1 MANNNYYLGV
11 DPLSRLGDSPRFFY
25 GLRKNANGSIFLQR
39 VDQMKG
45 EGSVEI
51 NYPGDESGNYTD
63 FEVGVDFFEGIDV
76 NHNEVFDNLKYQQ
89 YRWDDRSIFYYIDD
103 DGQLVAKINQS
114 HIFNDFD
121 SED

>member
-51 NYPGDESGNYTD
+51 NYPGDEASNYTD
-63 FEVGVDFFEGIDV
+63 FEVGVDFFEGIDI
-76 NHNEVFDNLKYQQ
+76 NHNEVFENLKYQQ
-89 YRWDDRSIFYYIDD
+89 YRWDDRAIFYYIDE

-114 HIFNDFD
+114 HNYSDFD

>member
-11 DPLSRLGDSPRFFY
+11 DPLSRLGDSPRYFY
-25 GLRKNANGSIFLQR
+25 GLRKNENGSIFLQR

-51 NYPGDESGNYTD
+51 NYPGEESENYTD

-76 NHNEVFDNLKYQQ
+76 NHNEVFGNLKYQQ
-89 YRWDDRSIFYYIDD
+89 YRWDDRAIFYYVDD
-103 DGQLVAKINQS
+103 DGQLVAKINQG
-114 HIFNDFD
+114 HDYDDFD

>member
-11 DPLSRLGDSPRFFY
+11 DPLSRIGDSPRFFY

-51 NYPGDESGNYTD
+51 NYPGDETGNYTD
-63 FEVGVDFFEGIDV
+63 FEVGVDFFEGIDI

-89 YRWDDRSIFYYIDD
+89 YRWDDRAIFYYIDD

-114 HIFNDFD
+114 HNYSDFD

>member
-51 NYPGDESGNYTD
+51 NYPGDEAGNYTD
-63 FEVGVDFFEGIDV
+63 FEVGVDFFEGIDI

-89 YRWDDRSIFYYIDD
+89 YRWDDRAIFYYIDE

-114 HIFNDFD
+114 HNYSDFD

>member
-51 NYPGDESGNYTD
+51 NYPGDEAGNYTD
-63 FEVGVDFFEGIDV
+63 FEVGVDFFEGIDI
-76 NHNEVFDNLKYQQ
+76 NHNEVFENLKYQQ
-89 YRWDDRSIFYYIDD
+89 YRWDDRAIFYYIDE

-114 HIFNDFD
+114 HNYSDFD

>member
-51 NYPGDESGNYTD
+51 NYPGDEAGNYTD
-63 FEVGVDFFEGIDV
+63 FEVGVDFFEGIDI

-89 YRWDDRSIFYYIDD
+89 YRWDDRAIFYYIDD

-114 HIFNDFD
+114 HNYSDFD
-121 SED
+121 SDD